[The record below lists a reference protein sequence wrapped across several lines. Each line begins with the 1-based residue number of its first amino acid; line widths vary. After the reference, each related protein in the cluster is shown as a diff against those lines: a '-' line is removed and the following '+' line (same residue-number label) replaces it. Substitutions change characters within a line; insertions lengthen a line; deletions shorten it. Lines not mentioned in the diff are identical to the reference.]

1 MRAANLQEEN
11 MEYAISLAP
20 AADSWKVVQRAEALG
35 PSHAWFY
42 DTQLFCAELFVAMA
56 CIYTKS

>member
-1 MRAANLQEEN
+1 